1 MTCKE
6 RLEAYLRNN
15 HVAYQVQHHA
25 YAFSAQRV
33 AHSEHVSGKRL
44 AKVVI
49 VMADG
54 KLTMLVLPA
63 PARLDLAKAGAVL
76 GAREIRLA
84 REAEFAAAFPDC
96 DLGAMPP
103 FGNLYGLPVY
113 VDQALAV
120 NETIYFEAGT
130 HTDTM
135 SLAYADFA
143 RLVQPTVADLSQ
155 RPASPGDTDTA
166 STAEA
171 APGA

>member
-6 RLEAYLRNN
+6 RLEAYLRS
-15 HVAYQVQHHA
+15 HQVAYQAQHHA

-33 AHSEHVSGKRL
+33 AHSEHVSGKQL

-54 KLTMLVLPA
+54 KLAMLVLPA

-76 GAREIRLA
+76 GAREVRLA
-84 REAEFAAAFPDC
+84 HEAEFAAAFPDC

-113 VDQALAV
+113 VDQALAA
-120 NETIYFEAGT
+120 NDTIYFEAGT

-143 RLVQPTVADLSQ
+143 RLVRPTVADLTQ
-155 RPASPGDTDTA
+155 RPALLGETHTA
-166 STAEA
+166 GATET